1 MNIRRLV
8 FLLVSLF
15 LLSCS
20 DSIEKK
26 LIGEWEGTDTLYL
39 ILNKDGTLA
48 SILNNEL
55 EVVYESNPDIEVN
68 LTWGIED
75 KQDQVYFTIILSRRN
90 TKLGKIVDTE
100 TKRYGLEFLGKNKI
114 LFIDSKYPD
123 HHMILTRQ

>member
-26 LIGEWEGTDTLYL
+26 LIGEWEGTDTIYL
-39 ILNKDGTLA
+39 ILNKDGTLV

-90 TKLGKIVDTE
+90 TK
-100 TKRYGLEFLGKNKI
+100 RR
-114 LFIDSKYPD
+114 FINANIRRCTGRSS
-123 HHMILTRQ
+123 